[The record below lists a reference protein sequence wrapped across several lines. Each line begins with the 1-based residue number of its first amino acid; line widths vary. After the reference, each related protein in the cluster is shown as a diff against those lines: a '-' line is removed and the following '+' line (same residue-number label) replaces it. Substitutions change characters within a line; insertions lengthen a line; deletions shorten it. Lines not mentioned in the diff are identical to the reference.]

1 MAKIQYTNVQC
12 VFKYADDH
20 KVLIAVEG
28 EEIWVPITCVSWKSA
43 NELDELTRND
53 DFEIQIATWKA
64 KQLGVD

>member
-1 MAKIQYTNVQC
+1 MSKIEYTNVQC
-12 VFKYADDH
+12 SFKYADDN

-28 EEIWVPITCVSWKSA
+28 EEVWVPRTCLSYKSD